1 MSALDFASG
10 LFPNA
15 GVVLG
20 AWYDFRDLNN
30 LSRLITEWIADW
42 GPDWLASIVAGLLGS
57 LGILAVIGPTLLVL
71 IWVERKVIAR
81 FQQRYGPN
89 RVGPKGLLQPVADAI
104 KLILKE
110 QLAPRAADKLIFFLP
125 PVLIFVPGVLIWGV
139 LPFGPRMSV
148 ADLNVGV
155 LFLLAVSGT
164 GVLVLFMAGWS
175 SNNKYALFGAMRA
188 IAMSISYEVPMVL
201 ALLTLVIFSGTMSVN
216 GIVEWQQQED
226 VIFILLFPLSAIAF
240 FFAASAEL
248 NRTPADISEAESEIV
263 AGYHTEYS
271 GMRFGLF
278 YAVELGNTLVIS
290 AFIATF
296 FLGGWW
302 LWGLDQWVPSWIIL
316 LAKTGAVYFLLIW
329 TRGTLPRL
337 RIDQLMGFCWKALVP
352 ATLIF
357 VAIAAVE
364 RTLLVTEGWDTTV
377 ALPIMAV
384 INIAL
389 TLGAIMLFAR
399 VARPARLRRP
409 ARTTLVRDRVGGLA
423 AAREIAAGS
432 GRSGPN
438 QPSHVGGGD

>member
-1 MSALDFASG
+1 MNPEAPA
-10 LFPNA
+10 
-15 GVVLG
+15 G

-30 LSRLITEWIADW
+30 LSRLITDWIGDW
-42 GPDWLASIVAGLLGS
+42 GPDWLSSLVTGLLGS
-57 LGILAVIGPTLLVL
+57 LGVLAVIGPTLLVL

-89 RVGPKGLLQPVADAI
+89 RVGPKGLFQPVADAV

-125 PVLIFVPGVLIWGV
+125 PVLIFVPGLLIWGV

-164 GVLVLFMAGWS
+164 AVLVIFMAGWS
-175 SNNKYALFGAMRA
+175 SNNKYSLLGAMRA
-188 IAMSISYEVPMVL
+188 VAMSISYEVPMVL
-201 ALLTLVIFSGTMSVN
+201 ALLAVVIFAGTMSVN
-216 GIVEWQQQED
+216 GIVQWQQQED
-226 VIFILLFPLSAIAF
+226 LILLLLLPLPAIAF

-278 YAVELGNTLVIS
+278 YAVELGNTLVVS
-290 AFIATF
+290 GFIATF

-316 LAKTGAVYFLLIW
+316 LAKTAAVYFLLIW

-337 RIDQLMGFCWKALVP
+337 RVDQLMGFCWKALVP

-357 VAIAAVE
+357 VAVAAIE
-364 RTLLVTEGWDTTV
+364 RTLIVNYGWDTTI
-377 ALPIMAV
+377 ALPVMIV
-384 INIAL
+384 LNFAL
-389 TLGAIMLFAR
+389 TIGLIALFAR
-399 VARPARLRRP
+399 VSRAPELRRP
-409 ARTTLVRDRVGGLA
+409 ARTTLVRDRIGGLR
-423 AAREIAAGS
+423 AAREIAAES
-432 GRSGPN
+432 RGPAA
-438 QPSHVGGGD
+438 GGAPGAGG

>member
-1 MSALDFASG
+1 MSG
-10 LFPNA
+10 LSSLSS
-15 GVVLG
+15 VLG

-30 LSRLITEWIADW
+30 LQRLITEWIAEW
-42 GPDWLASIVAGLLGS
+42 GPDWIASIVTGLLGA
-57 LGILAVIGPTLLVL
+57 LGILGVIGPTLLIL

-89 RVGPKGLLQPVADAI
+89 RVGPKGLLQPVADAV

-110 QLAPRAADKLIFFLP
+110 QLAPRSADKLLFFLP
-125 PVLIFVPGVLIWGV
+125 PVLIFVPGILVWGV

-164 GVLVLFMAGWS
+164 AVLVLFMAGWS

-188 IAMSISYEVPMVL
+188 VAMSISYEVPMVL
-201 ALLTLVIFSGTMSVN
+201 ALLTLVVFSGTMSVN

-226 VIFILLFPLSAIAF
+226 VIFILLFPLSAVAF

-278 YAVELGNTLVIS
+278 YAVELGNTLVVS
-290 AFIATF
+290 GFIATF

-337 RIDQLMGFCWKALVP
+337 RVDQLMGFCWKALVP
-352 ATLIF
+352 ATLLF
-357 VAIAAVE
+357 VVVAFVE
-364 RTLLVTEGWDTTV
+364 RTLLISEGWDTTV

-384 INIAL
+384 FNIAL
-389 TLGAIMLFAR
+389 TLGAVMLFAR
-399 VARPARLRRP
+399 VSRPAALRRP
-409 ARTTLVRDRVGGLA
+409 ARIRMAGAEIGGLRAARQVAARTEEPQFQVGG
-423 AAREIAAGS
+423 
-432 GRSGPN
+432 
-438 QPSHVGGGD
+438 D

>member
-1 MSALDFASG
+1 MSTLAG
-10 LFPNA
+10 LSS
-15 GVVLG
+15 VLG
-20 AWYDFRDLNN
+20 AWYDLRDLNN
-30 LSRLITEWIADW
+30 LQRLITEWIAEW
-42 GPDWLASIVAGLLGS
+42 GPDWIASIVAGVLGA
-57 LGILAVIGPTLLVL
+57 LGILAVIGPTLLIL

-89 RVGPKGLLQPVADAI
+89 RVGPKGLLQPVADAV

-110 QLAPRAADKLIFFLP
+110 QLAPRSADKLLFFLP
-125 PVLIFVPGVLIWGV
+125 PVLIFVPGILVWGV

-155 LFLLAVSGT
+155 LYLLAVSGT
-164 GVLVLFMAGWS
+164 AVLVLFMAGWS

-188 IAMSISYEVPMVL
+188 VAMSISYEVPMVL
-201 ALLTLVIFSGTMSVN
+201 ALLTLVVFSGTMSVN

-226 VIFILLFPLSAIAF
+226 VIFILLFPLSAVAF

-278 YAVELGNTLVIS
+278 YAVELGNTLVVS
-290 AFIATF
+290 GFIATF

-352 ATLIF
+352 ATLLF
-357 VAIAAVE
+357 VVVAFVE
-364 RTLLVTEGWDTTV
+364 RTLILSEGWDTTI

-384 INIAL
+384 FNIAL
-389 TLGAIMLFAR
+389 TLGAVMLFAR
-399 VARPARLRRP
+399 VSRPAELRRP
-409 ARTTLVRDRVGGLA
+409 ARIRMAGAQIGGLRAARNIASRSEEPQFQVGG
-423 AAREIAAGS
+423 
-432 GRSGPN
+432 
-438 QPSHVGGGD
+438 D

>member
-1 MSALDFASG
+1 MN
-10 LFPNA
+10 LFTDLSQ
-15 GVVLG
+15 VLG

-30 LSRLITEWIADW
+30 LQRLITEWIADW
-42 GPDWLASIVAGLLGS
+42 GPDWLASIVTGLLGA
-57 LGILAVIGPTLLVL
+57 LGVLAVIGPTLLIL

-110 QLAPRAADKLIFFLP
+110 QLAPRSADKLLFFLP
-125 PVLIFVPGVLIWGV
+125 PVLIFIPGLLIWGV

-164 GVLVLFMAGWS
+164 AVLVLFMAGWS

-188 IAMSISYEVPMVL
+188 VAMSISYEVPMVL
-201 ALLTLVIFSGTMSVN
+201 ALLTLVVFSGTMSVN
-216 GIVEWQQQED
+216 GIVQWQQQED

-278 YAVELGNTLVIS
+278 YAVELGNTLVVS

-316 LAKTGAVYFLLIW
+316 LVKTGAVYFLLIW

-337 RIDQLMGFCWKALVP
+337 RIDQLMSFCWKALVP
-352 ATLIF
+352 ATLLF
-357 VAIAAVE
+357 VVVAFVE
-364 RTLLVTEGWDTTV
+364 RTLIISEGWDTTI

-384 INIAL
+384 FNIAL
-389 TLGAIMLFAR
+389 TLGVIMLFAR
-399 VARPARLRRP
+399 VARPAPLRRP
-409 ARTTLVRDRVGGLA
+409 ARVRLTSDGIGGLK
-423 AAREIAAGS
+423 AARELAE
-432 GRSGPN
+432 RRDVP
-438 QPSHVGGGD
+438 QLQVGGD

>member
-1 MSALDFASG
+1 MTDFAG
-10 LFPNA
+10 LTSVL
-15 GVVLG
+15 GSTLG

-30 LSRLITEWIADW
+30 LQRLITEWIAEW
-42 GPDWLASIVAGLLGS
+42 GPDWLASIIAGVLGT
-57 LGILAVIGPTLLVL
+57 LGILGVIGPTLLIL

-89 RVGPKGLLQPVADAI
+89 RVGPKGLLQPVADAV

-164 GVLVLFMAGWS
+164 TVLVIFMAGWS

-188 IAMSISYEVPMVL
+188 VAMSISYEVPMVL
-201 ALLTLVIFSGTMSVN
+201 ALLTLVVFSGTMSIN
-216 GIVEWQQQED
+216 GIVQWQQQED

-278 YAVELGNTLVIS
+278 YAVELGNTLVVS

-337 RIDQLMGFCWKALVP
+337 RVDQLMSFCWKALVP
-352 ATLIF
+352 ATLLF
-357 VAIAAVE
+357 VVVAFVE
-364 RTLLVTEGWDTTV
+364 RTLLISEGWDTTV

-384 INIAL
+384 FNIAL

-399 VARPARLRRP
+399 VSRPAALRRP
-409 ARTTLVRDRVGGLA
+409 ARIRMAGTEIGGLRAARQVASRTEEPQFQVGG
-423 AAREIAAGS
+423 
-432 GRSGPN
+432 
-438 QPSHVGGGD
+438 D

>member
-1 MSALDFASG
+1 MSALADLSS
-10 LFPNA
+10 
-15 GVVLG
+15 VLG
-20 AWYDFRDLNN
+20 AWYDLRDLNN
-30 LSRLITEWIADW
+30 LQRLITEWIAEW
-42 GPDWLASIVAGLLGS
+42 GPDWIASIVTGVLGALAV
-57 LGILAVIGPTLLVL
+57 LGVIGPTLLIL
-71 IWVERKVIAR
+71 IWTERKVIAR

-89 RVGPKGLLQPVADAI
+89 RVGPKGLLQPVADAV

-110 QLAPRAADKLIFFLP
+110 ELAPRAADKLIFFLP
-125 PVLIFVPGVLIWGV
+125 PVLIFIPGILIWGV
-139 LPFGPRMSV
+139 LPFGPQMSV

-164 GVLVLFMAGWS
+164 AVLVIFMAGWS

-188 IAMSISYEVPMVL
+188 VAMSISYEVPMVL
-201 ALLTLVIFSGTMSVN
+201 ALLTLVVFSGTMSIN
-216 GIVEWQQQED
+216 GIVQWQQQED
-226 VIFILLFPLSAIAF
+226 VIFILLFPLSAVAF

-278 YAVELGNTLVIS
+278 YAVELGNTLVVS

-302 LWGLDQWVPSWIIL
+302 LWGLDQWVPSWMIL

-337 RIDQLMGFCWKALVP
+337 RIDQLMSFCWKALVP
-352 ATLIF
+352 ATLLF
-357 VAIAAVE
+357 VVVAFVE
-364 RTLLVTEGWDTTV
+364 RTLILSEGWDTTI

-384 INIAL
+384 FNIAL
-389 TLGAIMLFAR
+389 TLGAVMLFAR
-399 VARPARLRRP
+399 VARPAPLRKP
-409 ARTTLVRDRVGGLA
+409 ARIRLTSDGIGGLRAARALADRRDAPQIQVGG
-423 AAREIAAGS
+423 
-432 GRSGPN
+432 
-438 QPSHVGGGD
+438 D

>member
-1 MSALDFASG
+1 MSG
-10 LFPNA
+10 LVSL
-15 GVVLG
+15 GSVLGSTLG

-30 LSRLITEWIADW
+30 LQRLITEWIAEW
-42 GPDWLASIVAGLLGS
+42 GPDWLASIVTGVLGA
-57 LGILAVIGPTLLVL
+57 LGILAVIGPTLLIL
-71 IWVERKVIAR
+71 IWVERKVISR

-89 RVGPKGLLQPVADAI
+89 RVGPKGLLQPVADAV

-110 QLAPRAADKLIFFLP
+110 QLAPRSADKLIFFLP
-125 PVLIFVPGVLIWGV
+125 PVLIFVPGILIWGV

-164 GVLVLFMAGWS
+164 AVLVIFMAGWS
-175 SNNKYALFGAMRA
+175 SNNKYALLGAMRA
-188 IAMSISYEVPMVL
+188 VAMSISYEVPMVL
-201 ALLTLVIFSGTMSVN
+201 ALLTLVVFSGTMSVN

-278 YAVELGNTLVIS
+278 YAIELGNTLVVS
-290 AFIATF
+290 GFIATF

-316 LAKTGAVYFLLIW
+316 LVKTGAVYFLLIW

-337 RIDQLMGFCWKALVP
+337 RVDQLMSFCWKALVP
-352 ATLIF
+352 ATLLF
-357 VAIAAVE
+357 VVVAFVE
-364 RTLLVTEGWDTTV
+364 RTLLISEGWDTTV

-384 INIAL
+384 FNIAL

-399 VARPARLRRP
+399 VSRPAALRRP
-409 ARTTLVRDRVGGLA
+409 ARIRMAGTEIGGLRAARQVASRTEEPQFQVGG
-423 AAREIAAGS
+423 
-432 GRSGPN
+432 
-438 QPSHVGGGD
+438 D

>member
-1 MSALDFASG
+1 MTELAGLSG
-10 LFPNA
+10 I
-15 GVVLG
+15 LG

-30 LSRLITEWIADW
+30 LQRLITEWIADW
-42 GPDWLASIVAGLLGS
+42 GPDWLASIVTGLLGA
-57 LGILAVIGPTLLVL
+57 LGILGVIGPTLLVL

-89 RVGPKGLLQPVADAI
+89 RVGPKGLLQPVADAV

-125 PVLIFVPGVLIWGV
+125 PVLIFIPGILIWGV

-164 GVLVLFMAGWS
+164 AVLVIFMAGWS
-175 SNNKYALFGAMRA
+175 SNNKYALLGAMRA
-188 IAMSISYEVPMVL
+188 VAMSISYEVPMVL
-201 ALLTLVIFSGTMSVN
+201 ALLTLVVFSGTMSIN

-226 VIFILLFPLSAIAF
+226 VIFILLFPLTALVF

-278 YAVELGNTLVIS
+278 YAVELGNTLVVS
-290 AFIATF
+290 GFIATF

-302 LWGLDQWVPSWIIL
+302 LWGLDEWVPSWIIL

-337 RIDQLMGFCWKALVP
+337 RVDQLMSLCWKALVP
-352 ATLIF
+352 ATLLF
-357 VAIAAVE
+357 VVVAFVQ
-364 RTLLVTEGWDTTV
+364 RTLLISEGWDTTI

-384 INIAL
+384 INIGL
-389 TLGAIMLFAR
+389 SLGAVMLFAR
-399 VARPARLRRP
+399 VARPADLRRP
-409 ARTTLVRDRVGGLA
+409 ARIRMAGTEIGGLRAARSVAARSEEPQFQVGG
-423 AAREIAAGS
+423 
-432 GRSGPN
+432 
-438 QPSHVGGGD
+438 D

>member
-1 MSALDFASG
+1 MIDLTGLAS
-10 LFPNA
+10 
-15 GVVLG
+15 VLGSTMG

-30 LSRLITEWIADW
+30 LQRLITEWIADW
-42 GPDWLASIVAGLLGS
+42 GPDWLASIIAGVLGT
-57 LGILAVIGPTLLVL
+57 LGILGVIGPTLLIL

-89 RVGPKGLLQPVADAI
+89 RVGPKGLLQPVADAV

-164 GVLVLFMAGWS
+164 TVLVIFMAGWS

-188 IAMSISYEVPMVL
+188 VAMSISYEVPMVL
-201 ALLTLVIFSGTMSVN
+201 ALLTLVVFSGTMSIN
-216 GIVEWQQQED
+216 GIVQWQQQED

-278 YAVELGNTLVIS
+278 YAVELGNTLVVS

-316 LAKTGAVYFLLIW
+316 LVKTGAVYFLLIW

-337 RIDQLMGFCWKALVP
+337 RVDQLMGFCWKALVP
-352 ATLIF
+352 ATLLF
-357 VAIAAVE
+357 VVVAFVE
-364 RTLLVTEGWDTTV
+364 RTLLVSEGWDTTV
-377 ALPIMAV
+377 ALPVMAV

-389 TLGAIMLFAR
+389 TLGAILLFAR
-399 VARPARLRRP
+399 VSRPAPLRRP
-409 ARTTLVRDRVGGLA
+409 ARIRMAGAQIGGLRAARQVASRTEEPQLQVGG
-423 AAREIAAGS
+423 
-432 GRSGPN
+432 
-438 QPSHVGGGD
+438 D

>member
-1 MSALDFASG
+1 MNPEAPA
-10 LFPNA
+10 
-15 GVVLG
+15 G

-30 LSRLITEWIADW
+30 LSRLITDWIGDW
-42 GPDWLASIVAGLLGS
+42 GPDWLSSLVTGLLGS
-57 LGILAVIGPTLLVL
+57 LGVLAVIGPTLLVL

-89 RVGPKGLLQPVADAI
+89 RVGPKGLFQPIADAV

-125 PVLIFVPGVLIWGV
+125 PVLIFVPGLLIWGV

-164 GVLVLFMAGWS
+164 AVLVIFMAGWS
-175 SNNKYALFGAMRA
+175 SNNKYSLLGAMRA
-188 IAMSISYEVPMVL
+188 VAMSISYEVPMVL
-201 ALLTLVIFSGTMSVN
+201 ALLAVVIFAGTMSVN
-216 GIVEWQQQED
+216 GIVQWQQQED
-226 VIFILLFPLSAIAF
+226 LILLLLLPLPAIAF

-278 YAVELGNTLVIS
+278 YAVELGNTLVVS
-290 AFIATF
+290 GFIATF

-316 LAKTGAVYFLLIW
+316 LAKTAAVYFLLIW

-337 RIDQLMGFCWKALVP
+337 RVDQLMGFCWKALVP

-357 VAIAAVE
+357 VAVAAIE
-364 RTLLVTEGWDTTV
+364 RTLIVNYGWDTTI
-377 ALPIMAV
+377 ALPVMIV
-384 INIAL
+384 LNFAL
-389 TLGAIMLFAR
+389 TIGLIALFAR
-399 VARPARLRRP
+399 VSRAPELRRP
-409 ARTTLVRDRVGGLA
+409 ARTTLVRDRIGGLR
-423 AAREIAAGS
+423 AAREIASESRGPAAG
-432 GRSGPN
+432 GAPGA
-438 QPSHVGGGD
+438 GG

>member
-1 MSALDFASG
+1 MIDLTGLAS
-10 LFPNA
+10 
-15 GVVLG
+15 VLGSTMG

-30 LSRLITEWIADW
+30 LQRLITEWIADW
-42 GPDWLASIVAGLLGS
+42 GPDWLASIIAGVLGT
-57 LGILAVIGPTLLVL
+57 LGILGVIGPTLLIL

-89 RVGPKGLLQPVADAI
+89 RVGPKGLLQPVADAV

-164 GVLVLFMAGWS
+164 TVLVIFMAGWS

-188 IAMSISYEVPMVL
+188 VAMSISYEVPMVL
-201 ALLTLVIFSGTMSVN
+201 ALLTLVVFSGTMSIN
-216 GIVEWQQQED
+216 GIVQWQQQED

-278 YAVELGNTLVIS
+278 YAVELGNTLVVS

-316 LAKTGAVYFLLIW
+316 LVKTGAVYFLLIW

-337 RIDQLMGFCWKALVP
+337 RVDQLMGFCWKALVP
-352 ATLIF
+352 ATLLF
-357 VAIAAVE
+357 VVVAFVE
-364 RTLLVTEGWDTTV
+364 RTLLVSEGWDTTV
-377 ALPIMAV
+377 ALPVMAV

-389 TLGAIMLFAR
+389 TLGAVVLFAR
-399 VARPARLRRP
+399 VSRPAPLRRP
-409 ARTTLVRDRVGGLA
+409 ARIRMAGAQIGGLRAARQVASRTEEPQLQVGG
-423 AAREIAAGS
+423 
-432 GRSGPN
+432 
-438 QPSHVGGGD
+438 D

>member
-1 MSALDFASG
+1 MSALADLSS
-10 LFPNA
+10 
-15 GVVLG
+15 VLG
-20 AWYDFRDLNN
+20 AWYDLRDLNN
-30 LSRLITEWIADW
+30 LQRLITEWIADW
-42 GPDWLASIVAGLLGS
+42 GPDWIASIVTGVLGALAV
-57 LGILAVIGPTLLVL
+57 LGVIGPTLLIL
-71 IWVERKVIAR
+71 IWTERKVIAR

-89 RVGPKGLLQPVADAI
+89 RVGPKGLLQPVADAV

-110 QLAPRAADKLIFFLP
+110 ELAPRAADKLIFFLP
-125 PVLIFVPGVLIWGV
+125 PVLIFIPGILIWGV
-139 LPFGPRMSV
+139 LPFGPQMSV

-164 GVLVLFMAGWS
+164 AVLVIFMAGWS

-188 IAMSISYEVPMVL
+188 VAMSISYEVPMVL
-201 ALLTLVIFSGTMSVN
+201 ALLTLVVFSGTMSIN
-216 GIVEWQQQED
+216 GIVQWQQQED
-226 VIFILLFPLSAIAF
+226 VIFILLFPLSAVAF

-278 YAVELGNTLVIS
+278 YAVELGNTLVVS

-302 LWGLDQWVPSWIIL
+302 LWGLDQWVPSWMIL

-337 RIDQLMGFCWKALVP
+337 RIDQLMSFCWKALVP
-352 ATLIF
+352 ATLLF
-357 VAIAAVE
+357 VVVAFVE
-364 RTLLVTEGWDTTV
+364 RTLILSEGWDTTI

-384 INIAL
+384 FNIAL
-389 TLGAIMLFAR
+389 TLGAVMLFAR
-399 VARPARLRRP
+399 VARPAPLRKP
-409 ARTTLVRDRVGGLA
+409 ARIRLTSDGIGGLR
-423 AAREIAAGS
+423 AARELADRRDAPQI
-432 GRSGPN
+432 
-438 QPSHVGGGD
+438 QVGGD

>member
-1 MSALDFASG
+1 MSG
-10 LFPNA
+10 LELA
-15 GVVLG
+15 VVLG

-42 GPDWLASIVAGLLGS
+42 GPAWLSSIVTGLLGS
-57 LGILAVIGPTLLVL
+57 LGILMVVGPALLIL

-89 RVGPKGLLQPVADAI
+89 RVGPRGLLQPVADAI

-110 QLAPRAADKLIFFLP
+110 ELAPRAADKLIFFLP
-125 PVLIFVPGVLIWGV
+125 PVLIFVPGILIWGV

-164 GVLVLFMAGWS
+164 GVLVIFMAGWS

-188 IAMSISYEVPMVL
+188 VAMSISYEVPMVL
-201 ALLTLVIFSGTMSVN
+201 ALLTLVVFSGTMSIN
-216 GIVEWQQQED
+216 GIVLWQQQED
-226 VIFILLFPLSAIAF
+226 VIFILLFPLSAVAF
-240 FFAASAEL
+240 FFSASAEL

-278 YAVELGNTLVIS
+278 YAIELGNTLVVS

-302 LWGLDQWVPSWIIL
+302 LWGLDAWVPSWMIL

-337 RIDQLMGFCWKALVP
+337 RIDQLMSFCWKALVP

-357 VAIAAVE
+357 VAVAMIE
-364 RTLLVTEGWDTTV
+364 RTLLVTQGWDTTI
-377 ALPIMAV
+377 ALPVMAV
-384 INIAL
+384 INIGL
-389 TLGAIMLFAR
+389 SVGAVALFAR

-423 AAREIAAGS
+423 AAREVAAQAS
-432 GRSGPN
+432 ASA
-438 QPSHVGGGD
+438 GGD

>member
-1 MSALDFASG
+1 MMEIAGLSG
-10 LFPNA
+10 I
-15 GVVLG
+15 LG

-30 LSRLITEWIADW
+30 LQRLITEWIADW
-42 GPDWLASIVAGLLGS
+42 GPDWLASIVTGLLGA
-57 LGILAVIGPTLLVL
+57 LGILGVIGPTLLVL

-89 RVGPKGLLQPVADAI
+89 RVGPKGLLQPVADAV

-125 PVLIFVPGVLIWGV
+125 PVLIFIPGILIWGV

-164 GVLVLFMAGWS
+164 AVLVIFMAGWS
-175 SNNKYALFGAMRA
+175 SNNKYALLGAMRA
-188 IAMSISYEVPMVL
+188 VAMSISYEVPMVL
-201 ALLTLVIFSGTMSVN
+201 ALLTLVVFSGTMSIN

-226 VIFILLFPLSAIAF
+226 VIFILLFPLTALVF

-278 YAVELGNTLVIS
+278 YAVELGNTLVVS
-290 AFIATF
+290 GFIATF

-302 LWGLDQWVPSWIIL
+302 LWGLDEWVPSWIIL

-337 RIDQLMGFCWKALVP
+337 RVDQLMSLCWKALVP
-352 ATLIF
+352 ATLLF
-357 VAIAAVE
+357 VVVAFVE
-364 RTLLVTEGWDTTV
+364 RTLLISEGWDTTI

-384 INIAL
+384 INIGL
-389 TLGAIMLFAR
+389 SLGAIMLFAR
-399 VARPARLRRP
+399 VARPADLRRP
-409 ARTTLVRDRVGGLA
+409 ARIRMAGAEIGGLRAARSVAARSEEPQFQVGG
-423 AAREIAAGS
+423 
-432 GRSGPN
+432 
-438 QPSHVGGGD
+438 D

>member
-1 MSALDFASG
+1 MNPEAPA
-10 LFPNA
+10 
-15 GVVLG
+15 G

-30 LSRLITEWIADW
+30 LSRLITDWIGDW
-42 GPDWLASIVAGLLGS
+42 GPDWLSSIVTGLLGS

-89 RVGPKGLLQPVADAI
+89 RVGPRGALQPVADAI

-110 QLAPRAADKLIFFLP
+110 QLSPRAADKLIFFLP
-125 PVLIFVPGVLIWGV
+125 PVLIFVPGLLIWGV

-164 GVLVLFMAGWS
+164 AVLVIFMAGWS
-175 SNNKYALFGAMRA
+175 SNNKYSLLGAMRA
-188 IAMSISYEVPMVL
+188 VAMSISYEVPMVL
-201 ALLTLVIFSGTMSVN
+201 ALLAVVIFAGTMSVN
-216 GIVEWQQQED
+216 GIVQWQQQED
-226 VIFILLFPLSAIAF
+226 LILLLLLPLPAIAF

-278 YAVELGNTLVIS
+278 YAVELGNTLVVS
-290 AFIATF
+290 GFIATF

-316 LAKTGAVYFLLIW
+316 LVKTAAVYFLLIW

-337 RIDQLMGFCWKALVP
+337 RVDQLMGFCWKALVP

-357 VAIAAVE
+357 VAVAAIE
-364 RTLLVTEGWDTTV
+364 RTLIVNYGWDTTI
-377 ALPIMAV
+377 ALPVMIV
-384 INIAL
+384 LNFAL
-389 TLGAIMLFAR
+389 TIGLIALFAR
-399 VARPARLRRP
+399 VSRAPELRRP
-409 ARTTLVRDRVGGLA
+409 ARTTLVRDRIGGLR
-423 AAREIAAGS
+423 AAREIAAES
-432 GRSGPN
+432 REPAA
-438 QPSHVGGGD
+438 GGAPGAGG

>member
-1 MSALDFASG
+1 MSLADLSS
-10 LFPNA
+10 LSS
-15 GVVLG
+15 VLG

-30 LSRLITEWIADW
+30 LQRLITEWIADW
-42 GPDWLASIVAGLLGS
+42 GPDWLASIVTGLLGS
-57 LGILAVIGPTLLVL
+57 LGILAVIGPTLLIL

-89 RVGPKGLLQPVADAI
+89 RVGPRGLLQPVADAV

-125 PVLIFVPGVLIWGV
+125 PVLIFIPGILIWGV
-139 LPFGPRMSV
+139 LPFGPNMSV

-164 GVLVLFMAGWS
+164 AVLVIFMAGWA
-175 SNNKYALFGAMRA
+175 SNNKYALLGAMRA
-188 IAMSISYEVPMVL
+188 VAMAISYEVPMVL
-201 ALLTLVIFSGTMSVN
+201 ALLTLVVFSGSMSVN

-278 YAVELGNTLVIS
+278 YAVELGNTLVVS

-302 LWGLDQWVPSWIIL
+302 LWGLDEWVPSWIIL

-337 RIDQLMGFCWKALVP
+337 RVDQLMGFCWKALVP
-352 ATLIF
+352 ATLLF
-357 VAIAAVE
+357 VVVAFVQ
-364 RTLLVTEGWDTTV
+364 RTLLISEGWDTTV

-389 TLGAIMLFAR
+389 SVGAIMLFAR
-399 VARPARLRRP
+399 VSRPAPLRRPARLRMAGAQIGGLR
-409 ARTTLVRDRVGGLA
+409 AAKQIASRTEEPQFQVGG
-423 AAREIAAGS
+423 
-432 GRSGPN
+432 
-438 QPSHVGGGD
+438 D

>member
-1 MSALDFASG
+1 MIDLTGLAS
-10 LFPNA
+10 
-15 GVVLG
+15 VLGSTMG

-30 LSRLITEWIADW
+30 LQRLITEWIADW
-42 GPDWLASIVAGLLGS
+42 GPDWLASIIAGVLGT
-57 LGILAVIGPTLLVL
+57 LGILGVIGPTLLIL

-89 RVGPKGLLQPVADAI
+89 RVGPKGLLQPVADAV

-164 GVLVLFMAGWS
+164 TVLVIFMAGWS

-188 IAMSISYEVPMVL
+188 VAMSISYEVPMVL
-201 ALLTLVIFSGTMSVN
+201 ALLTLVVFSGTMSIN

-278 YAVELGNTLVIS
+278 YAVELGNTLVVS

-316 LAKTGAVYFLLIW
+316 LVKTGAVYFLLIW

-337 RIDQLMGFCWKALVP
+337 RVDQLMGFCWKALVP
-352 ATLIF
+352 ATLLF
-357 VAIAAVE
+357 VVVAFVE
-364 RTLLVTEGWDTTV
+364 RTLLVSEGWDTTV
-377 ALPIMAV
+377 ALPVMAV

-389 TLGAIMLFAR
+389 TLGAIVLFAR
-399 VARPARLRRP
+399 VSRPAPLRRP
-409 ARTTLVRDRVGGLA
+409 ARIRMAGAQIGGLRAARQVASRTEEPQLQVGG
-423 AAREIAAGS
+423 
-432 GRSGPN
+432 
-438 QPSHVGGGD
+438 D

>member
-1 MSALDFASG
+1 MTDFAG
-10 LFPNA
+10 LTSVL
-15 GVVLG
+15 GSTLG

-30 LSRLITEWIADW
+30 LQRLITEWIAEW
-42 GPDWLASIVAGLLGS
+42 GPDWLASIIAGVLGT
-57 LGILAVIGPTLLVL
+57 LGILGVIGPTLLIL

-89 RVGPKGLLQPVADAI
+89 RVGPKGLLQPVADAV

-139 LPFGPRMSV
+139 VPFGPRMSV

-164 GVLVLFMAGWS
+164 TVLVIFMAGWS

-188 IAMSISYEVPMVL
+188 VAMSISYEVPMVL
-201 ALLTLVIFSGTMSVN
+201 ALLTLVVFSGTMSIN
-216 GIVEWQQQED
+216 GIVQWQQQED

-278 YAVELGNTLVIS
+278 YAVELGNTLVVS

-337 RIDQLMGFCWKALVP
+337 RVDQLMSFCWKALVP
-352 ATLIF
+352 ATLLF
-357 VAIAAVE
+357 VVVAFVE
-364 RTLLVTEGWDTTV
+364 RTLLISEGWDTTV

-384 INIAL
+384 FNIAL

-399 VARPARLRRP
+399 VSRPAALRRP
-409 ARTTLVRDRVGGLA
+409 ARIRMAGTEIGGLRAARQVASRTEEPQFQVGG
-423 AAREIAAGS
+423 
-432 GRSGPN
+432 
-438 QPSHVGGGD
+438 D

>member
-1 MSALDFASG
+1 MSGIASI
-10 LFPNA
+10 
-15 GVVLG
+15 LG

-42 GPDWLASIVAGLLGS
+42 GPDWLASIITGLLGA
-57 LGILAVIGPTLLVL
+57 LGILAVIGPTLILL

-89 RVGPKGLLQPVADAI
+89 RVGPKGLLQPVADAV

-125 PVLIFVPGVLIWGV
+125 PILVFVPGILVWGV

-164 GVLVLFMAGWS
+164 AVLAVFMAGWA
-175 SNNKYALFGAMRA
+175 SNNKYALLGSMRA
-188 IAMSISYEVPMVL
+188 VAMSISYEVPMVL
-201 ALLTLVIFSGTMSVN
+201 ALLTLVVFSGTMSIN
-216 GIVEWQQQED
+216 GIVQWQQQED
-226 VIFILLFPLSAIAF
+226 VVFILLFPLSAIIF

-278 YAVELGNTLVIS
+278 YAVELGNTLVVS

-302 LWGLDQWVPSWIIL
+302 LWGLDEWVPSWIIL
-316 LAKTGAVYFLLIW
+316 LAKTAAVYFLLIW

-337 RIDQLMGFCWKALVP
+337 RVDQLMSFCWKALVP
-352 ATLIF
+352 AALLF
-357 VAIAAVE
+357 VVVAFIQ
-364 RTLLVTEGWDTTV
+364 RTLLISEGWDTTI

-389 TLGAIMLFAR
+389 SLGAVMLFAR
-399 VARPARLRRP
+399 VSRPAPLRRPARLRMAGSEIGGLRA
-409 ARTTLVRDRVGGLA
+409 ARNVASRSEEPQFQVGG
-423 AAREIAAGS
+423 
-432 GRSGPN
+432 
-438 QPSHVGGGD
+438 D

>member
-1 MSALDFASG
+1 MSTLAG
-10 LFPNA
+10 LSS
-15 GVVLG
+15 VLG

-30 LSRLITEWIADW
+30 LQRLITEWIAEW
-42 GPDWLASIVAGLLGS
+42 GPDWMASIVTGVLGA
-57 LGILAVIGPTLLVL
+57 LAILAVIGPTLLIL

-110 QLAPRAADKLIFFLP
+110 QLAPRSADKLLFFLP
-125 PVLIFVPGVLIWGV
+125 PVLIFVPGILVWGV

-155 LFLLAVSGT
+155 LYLLAVSGT
-164 GVLVLFMAGWS
+164 AVLVLFMAGWS

-188 IAMSISYEVPMVL
+188 VAMSISYEVPMVL
-201 ALLTLVIFSGTMSVN
+201 ALLTLVVFSGTMSVN

-226 VIFILLFPLSAIAF
+226 VIFILLFPLSAVAF

-278 YAVELGNTLVIS
+278 YAVELGNTLVVS
-290 AFIATF
+290 GFIATF

-302 LWGLDQWVPSWIIL
+302 LWGLEQWVPSWIIL
-316 LAKTGAVYFLLIW
+316 LAKTGAVYFLMIW

-352 ATLIF
+352 ATLLF
-357 VAIAAVE
+357 VVVAFVE
-364 RTLLVTEGWDTTV
+364 RTLILSEGWDTTI

-384 INIAL
+384 FNIAL
-389 TLGAIMLFAR
+389 TLGAVMLFAR
-399 VARPARLRRP
+399 VSRPAELRRP
-409 ARTTLVRDRVGGLA
+409 ARIRMAGAQIGGLRAARDIASRSEEPQFQVGG
-423 AAREIAAGS
+423 
-432 GRSGPN
+432 
-438 QPSHVGGGD
+438 D

>member
-1 MSALDFASG
+1 MSALADLSS
-10 LFPNA
+10 
-15 GVVLG
+15 VLG
-20 AWYDFRDLNN
+20 AWYDLRDLNN
-30 LSRLITEWIADW
+30 LQRLITEWIAEW
-42 GPDWLASIVAGLLGS
+42 GPDWIASIVTGVLGALAV
-57 LGILAVIGPTLLVL
+57 LGVIGPTLLIL
-71 IWVERKVIAR
+71 IWTERKVIAR

-89 RVGPKGLLQPVADAI
+89 RVGPKGLLQPVADAV

-110 QLAPRAADKLIFFLP
+110 ELAPRAADKLIFFLP
-125 PVLIFVPGVLIWGV
+125 PVLIFIPGILIWGV
-139 LPFGPRMSV
+139 LPFGPQMSV

-164 GVLVLFMAGWS
+164 AVLVIFMAGWS

-188 IAMSISYEVPMVL
+188 VAMSISYEVPMVL
-201 ALLTLVIFSGTMSVN
+201 ALLTLVVFSGTMSIN
-216 GIVEWQQQED
+216 GIVQWQQQED
-226 VIFILLFPLSAIAF
+226 VIFILLFPLSAVAF

-278 YAVELGNTLVIS
+278 YAVELGNTLVVS

-302 LWGLDQWVPSWIIL
+302 LWGLDQWVPSWMIL

-337 RIDQLMGFCWKALVP
+337 RIDQLMSFCWKALVP
-352 ATLIF
+352 ATLLF
-357 VAIAAVE
+357 VVVAFVE
-364 RTLLVTEGWDTTV
+364 RTLILSEGWDTTI

-384 INIAL
+384 FNIAL
-389 TLGAIMLFAR
+389 TLGAVMLFAR
-399 VARPARLRRP
+399 VARPAPLRKP
-409 ARTTLVRDRVGGLA
+409 ARIRLTSDGIGGLR
-423 AAREIAAGS
+423 AARELADRRDAPQI
-432 GRSGPN
+432 
-438 QPSHVGGGD
+438 QVGGD

>member
-1 MSALDFASG
+1 MSTLAG
-10 LFPNA
+10 LSS
-15 GVVLG
+15 VLG

-30 LSRLITEWIADW
+30 LQRLITEWIAEW
-42 GPDWLASIVAGLLGS
+42 GPDWMASIVTGVLGA
-57 LGILAVIGPTLLVL
+57 LAILAVIGPTLLIL

-89 RVGPKGLLQPVADAI
+89 RVGPKGLLQPVADAV

-110 QLAPRAADKLIFFLP
+110 QLAPRSADKLLFFLP
-125 PVLIFVPGVLIWGV
+125 PVLIFVPGILVWGV

-155 LFLLAVSGT
+155 LYLLAVSGT
-164 GVLVLFMAGWS
+164 AVLVLFMAGWS

-188 IAMSISYEVPMVL
+188 VAMSISYEVPMVL
-201 ALLTLVIFSGTMSVN
+201 ALLTLVVFSGTMSVN

-226 VIFILLFPLSAIAF
+226 VIFILLFPLSAVAF

-278 YAVELGNTLVIS
+278 YAVELGNTLVVS
-290 AFIATF
+290 GFIATF

-302 LWGLDQWVPSWIIL
+302 LWGLEQWVPSWIIL

-352 ATLIF
+352 ATLLF
-357 VAIAAVE
+357 VVVAFVE
-364 RTLLVTEGWDTTV
+364 RTLILSEGWDTTI

-384 INIAL
+384 FNIAL
-389 TLGAIMLFAR
+389 TLGAVMLFAR
-399 VARPARLRRP
+399 VSRPAELRRP
-409 ARTTLVRDRVGGLA
+409 ARIRMAGAQIGGLRAARDIASRSEEPQFQVGG
-423 AAREIAAGS
+423 
-432 GRSGPN
+432 
-438 QPSHVGGGD
+438 D

>member
-1 MSALDFASG
+1 MTDFAG
-10 LFPNA
+10 LT
-15 GVVLG
+15 GVLG
-20 AWYDFRDLNN
+20 AWYDLRDLNN
-30 LSRLITEWIADW
+30 LQRLITEWIAEW
-42 GPDWLASIVAGLLGS
+42 GPDWLASIVTGLLGA
-57 LGILAVIGPTLLVL
+57 LGILGVIGPTLLIL

-89 RVGPKGLLQPVADAI
+89 RVGPKGLLQPVADAV

-125 PVLIFVPGVLIWGV
+125 PILIFIPGILIWGV
-139 LPFGPRMSV
+139 LPFGPRMSL

-164 GVLVLFMAGWS
+164 AVLVIFMAGWS
-175 SNNKYALFGAMRA
+175 SNNKYALLGAMRA
-188 IAMSISYEVPMVL
+188 VAMSISYEVPMVL
-201 ALLTLVIFSGTMSVN
+201 ALLTLVVFSGTMSIN

-278 YAVELGNTLVIS
+278 YAVELGNTLVVS
-290 AFIATF
+290 GFIATF

-337 RIDQLMGFCWKALVP
+337 RVDQLMGLCWKALVP
-352 ATLIF
+352 ATLLF
-357 VAIAAVE
+357 VVVAFVQ
-364 RTLLVTEGWDTTV
+364 RTLLISEGWDTTI

-384 INIAL
+384 INIGL
-389 TLGAIMLFAR
+389 SLGAVMLFAR
-399 VARPARLRRP
+399 VARPADLRRP
-409 ARTTLVRDRVGGLA
+409 ARIRMAGAEIGGLRAARSVAARSEEPQFQVGG
-423 AAREIAAGS
+423 
-432 GRSGPN
+432 
-438 QPSHVGGGD
+438 D